1 MDMDEDLFELVLQI
15 GTYNGEVCYES
26 FDDMEKDSD
35 SMGCVS
41 LSPSEVKRL
50 VFTAYKM
57 GIAEGRKGEEK

>member
-1 MDMDEDLFELVLQI
+1 MNEDLFELILQI

-35 SMGCVS
+35 SMSCVS

-50 VFTAYKM
+50 VFIAYKM
-57 GIAEGRKGEEK
+57 GIAEWRKNGAQA